1 MNFKICGVVNGNKT
15 VKREIN
21 SDKDYSINTT
31 LNLKVQFIGEKKKR
45 IREMS
50 STLLLQVSSCATDN
64 FPGTF
69 ADICFMVIAQRRIN
83 TYVDPCP

>member
-31 LNLKVQFIGEKKKR
+31 LNLKVQFI
-45 IREMS
+45 
-50 STLLLQVSSCATDN
+50 
-64 FPGTF
+64 
-69 ADICFMVIAQRRIN
+69 
-83 TYVDPCP
+83 

>member
-1 MNFKICGVVNGNKT
+1 MNFKICGEENDNKT

-50 STLLLQVSSCATDN
+50 STLLLQVSSYATDN

-69 ADICFMVIAQRRIN
+69 ADFCFMVIAQRIISI
-83 TYVDPCP
+83 YVDPCP

>member
-1 MNFKICGVVNGNKT
+1 MNFKICGVENDNKT

-69 ADICFMVIAQRRIN
+69 ADFCFMVSAQRRIN